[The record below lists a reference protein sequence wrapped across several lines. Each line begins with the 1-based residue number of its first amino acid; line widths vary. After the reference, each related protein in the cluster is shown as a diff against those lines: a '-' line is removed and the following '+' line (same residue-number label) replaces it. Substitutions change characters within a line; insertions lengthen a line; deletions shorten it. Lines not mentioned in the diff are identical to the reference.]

1 MISIKEMKKKAN
13 SISSIKPG
21 AYHAEVI
28 EVAEDEKYV
37 DGTAFIVKYKLYDG
51 DGNLRGDFRETFYN
65 NTNNARTRELAEFM
79 EKIGVDEVDDLIG
92 VKMSVEIKFRITSYG
107 KSLPS
112 IISRTPLS
120 PPSSDQAE
128 GAQ

>member
-37 DGTAFIVKYKLYDG
+37 DGTAFIVKYKLYDV
-51 DGNLRGDFRETFYN
+51 DGNYRGDFKETFYN
-65 NTNNARTRELAEFM
+65 NTHNVRTLELAEFM
-79 EKIGVDEVDDLIG
+79 EELG
-92 VKMSVEIKFRITSYG
+92 VEIVDALVGVTMRVDIKYRITSYG

-112 IISRTPLS
+112 IISRTPIAL
-120 PPSSDQAE
+120 PTCDEAKE
-128 GAQ
+128 AK